1 MFTDIKRFRPL
12 YLMYPFITTVQG
24 LNIHTTLLF
33 TKGALGSYGSEF
45 QILKFT
51 ILMRYT
57 LPKLN

>member
-24 LNIHTTLLF
+24 LNVHTTLLF

-45 QILKFT
+45 QILIFT
-51 ILMRYT
+51 ILMR
-57 LPKLN
+57 